1 MDHNCKNFDVCGKTT
16 DTRLDLCGPCYWMF
30 HEVLTFGTSV
40 DCPVCLDITGP
51 SVKYQS
57 CDHFVCINC
66 FKRMKYG
73 DEDSEN
79 EPKFPYSS
87 EIEDEYWD
95 DQDGFIQNP
104 RWELDPN
111 IIRWR
116 EECNAWEDA
125 CQPPANLQNCPLC
138 RGNNPT
144 FVQKVQQN
152 PDAHSNVYCYS
163 RD

>member
-1 MDHNCKNFDVCGKTT
+1 
-16 DTRLDLCGPCYWMF
+16 
-30 HEVLTFGTSV
+30 
-40 DCPVCLDITGP
+40 
-51 SVKYQS
+51 
-57 CDHFVCINC
+57 
-66 FKRMKYG
+66 MKYG

-138 RGNNPT
+138 RGDNPT

-152 PDAHSNVYCYS
+152 PDAHPNVYYYS